1 MSLIRTRIRDLMNR
15 LLLTYMNIWL
25 VDDVLAFATSV
36 ILTGI
41 LIPQI
46 LLIAFRKQLFDN
58 IDERKIHQGT
68 VPRLGGIAFMPAV
81 LFSVTIILGLNFY
94 FNTPNLHGDDAIR
107 LLEKSVVPLCFIICG
122 NVLLYLTGL
131 ADDLIGVKYRA
142 KFVVQIISSVLLICA
157 GIYITDLHGFLWLDQ
172 IPTLFGSLL
181 TILLMVYII
190 NAINLIDGIDGLAS
204 GLSAI
209 ALTFYGIIFY
219 NTGDYIYSLIAFAD
233 LGTLLPFF
241 YFNVFGNAGKRTKIF
256 MGDTGA
262 LTTGF
267 ILALLAIEA
276 CKLTPADESTAINPI
291 VLGYSPLII
300 PCFDV
305 IRVYL
310 RRLRKGHN
318 PFLPDKSH
326 IHHKLLALG
335 LRQRVAMPLILLT
348 ACLFIVINLLLSPYI
363 GPTLLLAGDGLIW
376 ILANLAITAGINRR
390 SRRLHQPLYD

>member
-1 MSLIRTRIRDLMNR
+1 MDN
-15 LLLTYMNIWL
+15 
-25 VDDVLAFATSV
+25 VLAFLTSV

-46 LLIAFRKQLFDN
+46 LLIAFRKQLFDSV
-58 IDERKIHQGT
+58 DERKIHKGT

-81 LFSVTIILGLNFY
+81 LFSVAIVLGLNFY
-94 FNTPNLHGDDAIR
+94 FRTPNLHGEEAIT
-107 LLEKSVVPLCFIICG
+107 LLAGSVVPLCFIICG

-131 ADDLIGVKYRA
+131 ADDLVGVRYRA

-157 GIYITDLHGFLWLDQ
+157 GIYITDLHGFIWLDK
-172 IPTLFGSLL
+172 IPDIFGALL

-190 NAINLIDGIDGLAS
+190 NSINLIDGIDGLAS

-209 ALTFYGIIFY
+209 ALTFYGIVFY
-219 NTGDYIYSLIAFAD
+219 NAGNYIYSLIAFAD

-267 ILALLAIEA
+267 ILALLAIKA
-276 CKLTPADESTAINPI
+276 CNLTPGEDATSINPI

-305 IRVYL
+305 VRVYF

-348 ACLFIVINLLLSPYI
+348 ACLFIVLNLLLSPSV

-376 ILANLAITAGINRR
+376 TLANIAITAGIKKR
-390 SRRLHQPLYD
+390 SKRLNETLYE

>member
-1 MSLIRTRIRDLMNR
+1 
-15 LLLTYMNIWL
+15 MNIWL
-25 VDDVLAFATSV
+25 VDNMLAFLTSV
-36 ILTGI
+36 VLTGI

-46 LLIAFRKQLFDN
+46 LLIAFRKNLFDSV
-58 IDERKIHQGT
+58 DERKIHKGT

-81 LFSVTIILGLNFY
+81 LFSVTIVLGFNFY
-94 FNTPNLHGDDAIR
+94 FNSTGLHGSDALD
-107 LLEKSVVPLCFIICG
+107 LLSKNVVPLCFIICA

-142 KFVVQIISSVLLICA
+142 KFVVQILSSILLICA
-157 GIYITDLHGFLWLDQ
+157 GIYIDDLNGLLFLQEIPKWLGWG
-172 IPTLFGSLL
+172 LSV
-181 TILLMVYII
+181 LLMVYII

-204 GLSAI
+204 GLCAI
-209 ALTFYGIIFY
+209 ALTFYGIVFY
-219 NTGDYIYSLIAFAD
+219 RTGHYIYSLIAFAD

-262 LTTGF
+262 LTTGM
-267 ILALLAIEA
+267 ILSVLAIEA
-276 CKLTPADESTAINPI
+276 CRLQPGQSEWNINPI

-305 IRVYL
+305 IRVYF

-335 LRQRVAMPLILLT
+335 MRQQVAMPTILAVACGFILL
-348 ACLFIVINLLLSPYI
+348 NLLLSPHLD
-363 GPTLLLAGDGLIW
+363 PTVILAGDFLVWTLGNIALSK
-376 ILANLAITAGINRR
+376 AVVKHERATGKK
-390 SRRLHQPLYD
+390 LYD